1 LRPLASFIE
10 AAMIRSRTIELIAPS
25 GYPPDP
31 AAVERALVRLRE
43 AGHRLEGVDAASR
56 RYQRFGGTDLERAGD
71 INRLADPTRALPD
84 VVLAV
89 RGGYGAVRI
98 LPALDY
104 DGLARRLANQPVALV
119 GHSDFTAIQLA
130 LLARAGLVT
139 FGGPMLGMHFG
150 AQMPSAFTMTN
161 FWRALTEP
169 SFLLEVESPQVE
181 RVETGGTLW
190 GGNLSTIVSLIG
202 TPYMPRVD
210 GGILFIEDTNEQPF
224 RIERMIYQ
232 LHLSGVLARQ
242 QAILLGDFSGIRA
255 YEYDNGYSL
264 GAVIEQIRSV
274 TGIPVVTGLPFGHI
288 DDMVTL
294 PVGAKAQLVAHLRG
308 FRLTVKGHPHLA

>member
-1 LRPLASFIE
+1 
-10 AAMIRSRTIELIAPS
+10 MTRSRTIELIAPS

-31 AAVERALVRLRE
+31 TAVERALKRLRE

-56 RYQRFGGTDLERAGD
+56 RYQRFGGTDVERAD
-71 INRLADPTRALPD
+71 DLNRLADRARPLPD

-104 DGLARRLANQPVALV
+104 DGLARRLADQPVALV

-139 FGGPMLGMHFG
+139 FGGPMLGVHFG
-150 AQMPSAFTMTN
+150 ADTPSAFTMTN

-169 SFLLEVESPQVE
+169 SFMLEVEAPQFQ
-181 RVETGGTLW
+181 RVEARGLLW
-190 GGNLSTIVSLIG
+190 GGNLATIVSLIG
-202 TPYMPRVD
+202 TPYMPQVD
-210 GGILFIEDTNEQPF
+210 GGILFIEDINEQPF

-232 LHLSGVLARQ
+232 LHLAGILARQ
-242 QAILLGDFSGIRA
+242 QALVLGDFSGIKA
-255 YEYDNGYSL
+255 YEYDNGYGL
-264 GAVIEQIRSV
+264 PAMIEHIRSV

-288 DDMVTL
+288 DEMVTL
-294 PVGAKAQLVAHLRG
+294 PVGAKAHLVADAHG
-308 FRLTVKGHPHLA
+308 FRLTVAGHPHLT

>member
-1 LRPLASFIE
+1 
-10 AAMIRSRTIELIAPS
+10 MIRSRTIELIAPS
-25 GYPPDP
+25 GYPPNP
-31 AAVERALVRLRE
+31 AAVERALTRLTE
-43 AGHRLEGVDAASR
+43 AGHRIKGVDATSR
-56 RYQRFGGTDLERAGD
+56 RYQRFGGTDLERADD
-71 INRLADPTRALPD
+71 INRLADPDRALPD

-139 FGGPMLGMHFG
+139 FAGPMLGTHFG
-150 AQMPSAFTMTN
+150 AQTPSEFTMTN
-161 FWRALTEP
+161 FWRALSEP
-169 SFLLEVESPQVE
+169 SFTIEVESPQIE
-181 RVETGGTLW
+181 RLDTCGTLW

-202 TPYMPRVD
+202 TPYMPWVD
-210 GGILFIEDTNEQPF
+210 GGILFIEDINEQPF

-232 LHLSGVLARQ
+232 LHLSGVLASQ
-242 QAILLGDFSGIRA
+242 QAILLGEFSGIKA
-255 YEYDNGYSL
+255 YQYDNGYGL

-274 TGIPVVTGLPFGHI
+274 TGIPVVTDLPFGHI

-294 PVGAKAQLVAHLRG
+294 PVGAKARLDAHALG
-308 FRLTVKGHPHLA
+308 FRLTLEGHPHLA